1 MVVDIVILGKQARS
15 FAGAS
20 GEHFFQQGMLEQAGP
35 LLRVEII
42 PDSQLGKRQKAE
54 RELISNLPALFLLN

>member
-1 MVVDIVILGKQARS
+1 
-15 FAGAS
+15 
-20 GEHFFQQGMLEQAGP
+20 MLEQAGP

-54 RELISNLPALFLLN
+54 RELISNLPALFLLNCLLNLGEVGSRLVFLVAFRKLE